1 MIYFDELSVAQEM
14 EASTT
19 AVDEYKR
26 SDLLLYA
33 KYLRYKAITESGKDY
48 NNVTVEDMEQLDSQI
63 EKELKAFCN
72 RYYID
77 FNYIV
82 KFQDIDNTVA
92 SSRLYKLKLPLPT
105 PITKKEWEKICTIE
119 NDNYRRMLF
128 VMLVDAK
135 YHRLHSIS
143 IENSA
148 TITEDTL
155 FYCHMPKR
163 DIYKAGGCRFKN
175 AEEKNFSL
183 GCLYREGVFDIT
195 NNKYRS
201 WFVKFVDTAENPD
214 DVLDYITDYD
224 HLNLHYDRLNGGKIG
239 TCKFCGRLFKQSK
252 TKDSAYCYKH
262 RGYHKKNIQELIC
275 IDCGIKFKVG
285 AKSRKSCRCEQCQKI
300 QSKKLAAERKRKQ
313 RMRNKANINNVTE
326 SI

>member
-14 EASTT
+14 EASTV

-33 KYLRYKAITESGKDY
+33 KYLRYKAIIESGKDY
-48 NNVTVEDMEQLDSQI
+48 DSVTFEDMKQLDSQI
-63 EKELKAFCN
+63 EKELRAFCN

-77 FNYIV
+77 FNYVV
-82 KFQDIDNTVA
+82 KFQDIDDAVA
-92 SSRLYKLKLPLPT
+92 NSRLFKLKLPLPT
-105 PITKKEWEKICTIE
+105 PITKKEWETICKID

-155 FYCHMPKR
+155 FYCHMSKR
-163 DIYKAGGCRFKN
+163 DIYKAGGCKFEN
-175 AEEKNFSL
+175 AEEKLFSL
-183 GCLYREGVFDIT
+183 GCLYREGLFDIT

-201 WFVKFVDTAENPD
+201 WFVKFVDISENPD
-214 DVLDYITDYD
+214 DVLDYIIDYD
-224 HLNLHYDRLNGGKIG
+224 HLNLHYDRLMGKRIG
-239 TCKFCGRLFKQSK
+239 QCKICNKLFKQGK
-252 TKDSAYCYKH
+252 TKESVYCYKH

-300 QSKKLAAERKRKQ
+300 QSKILATERKRKQ
-313 RMRNKANINNVTE
+313 RMRNKASINNVTE

>member
-82 KFQDIDNTVA
+82 KFQDIDNAVA

-155 FYCHMPKR
+155 FYCHMEKR
-163 DIYKAGGCRFKN
+163 DIYKAGACKFKN

-183 GCLYREGVFDIT
+183 GCLFKNGLFDIT

-201 WFVKFVDTAENPD
+201 WFVKFVDISDDPD

-224 HLNLHYDRLNGGKIG
+224 HLNLHYDKLLGENIG
-239 TCKFCGRLFKQSK
+239 QCKYCGRLFKQSK
-252 TKDSAYCYKH
+252 TKNSNYCYKH
-262 RGYHKKNIQELIC
+262 RGYQKKPIRIAKC
-275 IDCGIKFKVG
+275 VDCGRDFKTPSNDRN
-285 AKSRKSCRCEQCQKI
+285 KIRCQNCQKEYRK
-300 QSKKLAAERKRKQ
+300 QYKRALYLSKKQ
-313 RMRNKANINNVTE
+313 N
-326 SI
+326 

>member
-82 KFQDIDNTVA
+82 KFQDIDNAVA

-148 TITEDTL
+148 AITEDTL
-155 FYCHMPKR
+155 FYCHMEKR
-163 DIYKAGGCRFKN
+163 DIYKAGACKFKN

-183 GCLYREGVFDIT
+183 GCLFKNGLFDIT

-201 WFVKFVDTAENPD
+201 WFVKFVDISDNPD

-224 HLNLHYDRLNGGKIG
+224 HLNLHYDRLCGK
-239 TCKFCGRLFKQSK
+239 KMVHVSFVENYSSK
-252 TKDSAYCYKH
+252 AISVLPYIAI
-262 RGYHKKNIQELIC
+262 NIVAT
-275 IDCGIKFKVG
+275 IKF
-285 AKSRKSCRCEQCQKI
+285 AQKH
-300 QSKKLAAERKRKQ
+300 
-313 RMRNKANINNVTE
+313 
-326 SI
+326 

>member
-82 KFQDIDNTVA
+82 KFQDIDNAVA

-128 VMLVDAK
+128 VMFVDAK

-155 FYCHMPKR
+155 FYCHMEKR
-163 DIYKAGGCRFKN
+163 DIYKAGACKFKN

-183 GCLYREGVFDIT
+183 GCLFKNGLFDIT

-201 WFVKFVDTAENPD
+201 WFVKFVDISDNPD

-224 HLNLHYDRLNGGKIG
+224 HLNLHYERLCGKKIG
-239 TCKFCGRLFKQSK
+239 TCKFCGKLFKQSDK
-252 TKDSAYCYKH
+252 RPAMYCYKH
-262 RGYHKKNIQELIC
+262 RGYNKINSKTLIC
-275 IDCGIKFKVG
+275 IDCGNEFTVG
-285 AKSRKSCRCEQCQKI
+285 SKSRLKKRCPNCQAIARKESYRLSKQKS
-300 QSKKLAAERKRKQ
+300 
-313 RMRNKANINNVTE
+313 RNNTCPQVN
-326 SI
+326 

>member
-82 KFQDIDNTVA
+82 KFQDIDNAVA

-148 TITEDTL
+148 AITEDTL
-155 FYCHMPKR
+155 FYCHMEKR
-163 DIYKAGGCRFKN
+163 DIYKAGACKFKN

-201 WFVKFVDTAENPD
+201 WFVKFVDISD
-214 DVLDYITDYD
+214 DSGDVLDYITDYD
-224 HLNLHYDRLNGGKIG
+224 HLNLHYERLCGKKIG
-239 TCKFCGRLFKQSK
+239 TCKICGKLFKQGK
-252 TKDSAYCYKH
+252 TKTSDYCYKH
-262 RGYHKKNIQELIC
+262 RGYNKKNIKKLIC
-275 IDCGIKFKVG
+275 VDCGKQFMIG
-285 AKSRKSCRCEQCQKI
+285 SKSRKSCRCSEC
-300 QSKKLAAERKRKQ
+300 QSKETRRLKREWWHK
-313 RMRNKANINNVTE
+313 NKNKE
-326 SI
+326 SLEQSI

>member
-82 KFQDIDNTVA
+82 KFQDIDNAVA

-155 FYCHMPKR
+155 FYCHMEKR
-163 DIYKAGGCRFKN
+163 DIYKAGACKFKN

-183 GCLYREGVFDIT
+183 GCLFKAGLFDIT

-201 WFVKFVDTAENPD
+201 WFVKFVDISDNPD

-224 HLNLHYDRLNGGKIG
+224 HLNLHYDRLCGQSIG
-239 TCKFCGRLFKQSK
+239 YCKVCGRLFRQSK
-252 TKDSAYCYKH
+252 TKLANYCYKH
-262 RGYHKKNIQELIC
+262 RGYNKVLTQTIVC
-275 IDCGIKFKVG
+275 IDCGKNFEVG
-285 AKSRKSCRCEQCQKI
+285 SKSRQKCRCKECQAKYRKNYMK
-300 QSKKLAAERKRKQ
+300 QLMSQKRK
-313 RMRNKANINNVTE
+313 NI
-326 SI
+326 

>member
-82 KFQDIDNTVA
+82 KFQDIDNAVA

-155 FYCHMPKR
+155 FYCHMEKR
-163 DIYKAGGCRFKN
+163 DIYKAGACKFKN

-183 GCLYREGVFDIT
+183 GCLFKAGLFDIT

-201 WFVKFVDTAENPD
+201 WFVKFVDISDNPN

-224 HLNLHYDRLNGGKIG
+224 HLNLHYDRLCGKSIG
-239 TCKFCGRLFKQSK
+239 SCKVCGRLFRQSK
-252 TKDSAYCYKH
+252 TKLANYCYKH
-262 RGYHKKNIQELIC
+262 RGYNKVLTQTIVC
-275 IDCGIKFKVG
+275 IDCGKNFEVG
-285 AKSRKSCRCEQCQKI
+285 SKSRQKCRCKECQAKYRKNYMK
-300 QSKKLAAERKRKQ
+300 QLMSQKRK
-313 RMRNKANINNVTE
+313 NI
-326 SI
+326 

>member
-1 MIYFDELSVAQEM
+1 
-14 EASTT
+14 
-19 AVDEYKR
+19 
-26 SDLLLYA
+26 
-33 KYLRYKAITESGKDY
+33 
-48 NNVTVEDMEQLDSQI
+48 MEQLDSQI

-82 KFQDIDNTVA
+82 KFQDIDNAVA

-155 FYCHMPKR
+155 FYCHMEKR
-163 DIYKAGGCRFKN
+163 DIYKAGACKFKN

-183 GCLYREGVFDIT
+183 GCLFKAGLFDIT

-201 WFVKFVDTAENPD
+201 WFVKFVDISDKPD
-214 DVLDYITDYD
+214 DVLDYITDYA
-224 HLNLHYDRLNGGKIG
+224 HLNMHYDKLMGVPMGK
-239 TCKFCGRLFKQSK
+239 CKVCGSLFKQNK
-252 TKDSAYCYKH
+252 NGTAVYCYKH
-262 RGYHKKNIQELIC
+262 RGYTKVNRCLTKIC
-275 IDCGIKFKVG
+275 EDCGTAFK
-285 AKSRKSCRCEQCQKI
+285 ATTY
-300 QSKKLAAERKRKQ
+300 SK
-313 RMRNKANINNVTE
+313 RNKCSKCYLKYRNEQKRI
-326 SI
+326 SKMRKLQ

>member
-82 KFQDIDNTVA
+82 KFQDIDNAVA

-155 FYCHMPKR
+155 FYCHMEKR
-163 DIYKAGGCRFKN
+163 DIYKAGACKFKN

-183 GCLYREGVFDIT
+183 GCLFKNGLFDIT

-201 WFVKFVDTAENPD
+201 WFVKFVDISDDPD

-224 HLNLHYDRLNGGKIG
+224 HLNLHYDRLCGKRIG
-239 TCKFCGRLFKQSK
+239 SCMACGKLFKQSDK
-252 TKDSAYCYKH
+252 RPCV
-262 RGYHKKNIQELIC
+262 
-275 IDCGIKFKVG
+275 DCGKEFEVG
-285 AKSRKSCRCEQCQKI
+285 SKSRLKIRCSNCQRIKHLNDI
-300 QSKKLAAERKRKQ
+300 KTWKMNHNNKKEKV
-313 RMRNKANINNVTE
+313 N
-326 SI
+326 

>member
-82 KFQDIDNTVA
+82 KFQDIDNAVA

-155 FYCHMPKR
+155 FYCHMEKR
-163 DIYKAGGCRFKN
+163 DIYKAGACKFKN
-175 AEEKNFSL
+175 AEEKIFSL
-183 GCLYREGVFDIT
+183 GCLFKNGWFDIT

-201 WFVKFVDTAENPD
+201 WFVKFVDISDNPD

-224 HLNLHYDRLNGGKIG
+224 HLNLHYDKLCGQNIG
-239 TCKFCGRLFKQSK
+239 TCKLCGKLFKQNK
-252 TKDSAYCYKH
+252 YKNALYCYKH
-262 RGYHKKNIQELIC
+262 RGYNKIGDRVIACEKCGSPFKISGRSQRKICDLCYKKRRSEAKHRSRI
-275 IDCGIKFKVG
+275 VG
-285 AKSRKSCRCEQCQKI
+285 
-300 QSKKLAAERKRKQ
+300 
-313 RMRNKANINNVTE
+313 
-326 SI
+326 